1 MAKKLIEL
9 YEQAERDGI
18 DVDWFPLCQ
27 GKSLSVHSSGGY
39 DCIAIDPWKM
49 NTVAEET
56 VCLAHELGHCETGA
70 FYNPYTPFDVVKKRE
85 NKADKWAIKMLIS
98 KKEIDLAVSD
108 GIQDIP
114 SLADHF
120 GVTEEFMKK
129 AVCYY
134 TYGNLNTEL
143 YF

>member
-1 MAKKLIEL
+1 MANKLIEL

-18 DVDWFPLCQ
+18 EVDWFPLCWTE
-27 GKSLSVHSSGGY
+27 SLSIRQEDGTNS
-39 DCIAIDPWKM
+39 IAINPWKM
-49 NTVAEET
+49 ETAAQET

-70 FYNPYTPFDVVKKRE
+70 FYNPYTPFDVVKKHE
-85 NKADKWAIKMLIS
+85 NKADKWAIKRLIS
-98 KKEIDLAVSD
+98 KEEIDLAASD

-120 GVTEEFMKK
+120 GVTEDFMKK
-129 AVCYY
+129 AVCFY
-134 TYGNLNTEL
+134 TYGNLCTEL

>member
-49 NTVAEET
+49 NTIAEET

-70 FYNPYTPFDVVKKRE
+70 FYNPYTPFDVVKKHE
-85 NKADKWAIKMLIS
+85 NRADKWAIKKLVPEEEFRDQLES
-98 KKEIDLAVSD
+98 GNREVWC
-108 GIQDIP
+108 
-114 SLADHF
+114 LADHF
-120 GVTEEFMKK
+120 GVTEDFIKK